1 MEGVT
6 IGGVDVS
13 GMSPEEAKQALV
25 ALEDEIK
32 AGIYFNFLCDGKT
45 FTADSSYFDIAF
57 DTDSVLKEAMD
68 LARSGDLESLK
79 AELEDIKTNG
89 RDFELT
95 YTVTPTRVEEF
106 IHSFADSLTT
116 PAVPASVAVRTL
128 PINPDTQAQD
138 AQNIALPEDGSI
150 TDMRDLF
157 FDFSPSVDG
166 YGVDIAALM
175 ETVEARTASKDFGD
189 VEVEMANIPAD
200 VTVET
205 LKETLVLRGS
215 ASTSYE
221 STRRNTNRVFNLKKA
236 TGLSLWHCFA
246 AWGGILRQHHPGGP
260 L

>member
-1 MEGVT
+1 METEVHTNRRKKKKKNGSALRVAIIVLLSLILVVGSVFAFLYLRDQYNANLEQSILNATEFHEGVT

-95 YTVTPTRVEEF
+95 YTVTP
-106 IHSFADSLTT
+106 H
-116 PAVPASVAVRTL
+116 P
-128 PINPDTQAQD
+128 
-138 AQNIALPEDGSI
+138 G
-150 TDMRDLF
+150 
-157 FDFSPSVDG
+157 
-166 YGVDIAALM
+166 
-175 ETVEARTASKDFGD
+175 
-189 VEVEMANIPAD
+189 
-200 VTVET
+200 
-205 LKETLVLRGS
+205 
-215 ASTSYE
+215 
-221 STRRNTNRVFNLKKA
+221 
-236 TGLSLWHCFA
+236 
-246 AWGGILRQHHPGGP
+246 GGIHPFLCGLPHHPGGACLRGRSDP
-260 L
+260 AHQSGYPGPGRPEHRPARGWQHYGYAGSVL